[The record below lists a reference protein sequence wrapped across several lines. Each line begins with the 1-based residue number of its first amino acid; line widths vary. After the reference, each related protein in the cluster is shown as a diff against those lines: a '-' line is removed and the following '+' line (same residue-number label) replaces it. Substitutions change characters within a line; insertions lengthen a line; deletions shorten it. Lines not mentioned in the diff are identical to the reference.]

1 MIEQMT
7 NPNAHFSLVFLAFL
21 LSCQVFSDEHSEEKR
36 IGTHNNMVLDE
47 LEGSTSVGSHDFQ
60 SRIPKIKT
68 NYNNATHSFRY
79 YPTANHAP
87 PPPPP
92 RRRRRDRAP
101 NAIRRHRLRPRPLP
115 EIDPLFPWIPQPKA
129 LPPLPRPPSMP
140 SHHHE

>member
-1 MIEQMT
+1 
-7 NPNAHFSLVFLAFL
+7 
-21 LSCQVFSDEHSEEKR
+21 
-36 IGTHNNMVLDE
+36 MVLDE
-47 LEGSTSVGSHDFQ
+47 LEGSISAGSYDFQ
-60 SRIPKIKT
+60 WRIPKVKT
-68 NYNNATHSFRY
+68 NCNNATHSLRY
-79 YPTANHAP
+79 YPSANHAPPPP

-140 SHHHE
+140 SHRHE

>member
-1 MIEQMT
+1 MT

-21 LSCQVFSDEHSEEKR
+21 LSCLVFSDEQS
-36 IGTHNNMVLDE
+36 
-47 LEGSTSVGSHDFQ
+47 EGSISAGSYDFQ
-60 SRIPKIKT
+60 WRIPKVKT
-68 NYNNATHSFRY
+68 NCNNTTHSLRY
-79 YPTANHAP
+79 YPSANHAHA

-140 SHHHE
+140 SHHHQ